1 MPRVYPTPGRGPAER
16 GEAGVYRDGGTSR
29 TPSPTGRLRV
39 GRGCVNGYAQASVTQ
54 KPVGV
59 GVADD
64 PLFRRPRGKK
74 TVQRKITFV
83 GAGSHPRPYV
93 RRPPTY
99 RRRVFFRTTYS
110 NQKCRPTG
118 GIFTILRHGDANCNK
133 KRPSGAFSQL
143 PRRGAPKL
151 QSVRRADTLAAEW
164 VLRASGRGGRG
175 QTRSCVGATPRRV
188 TPSQTPARR
197 LCACDS
203 AYLGRYAAI
212 SMTGITSAAA
222 VLMREALGLATGSSV
237 IISSA
242 APLRS
247 RTRAA

>member
-1 MPRVYPTPGRGPAER
+1 MPLDLLRYYPTPGRGSAER
-16 GEAGVYRDGGTSR
+16 GGAGKNRDGGTSR
-29 TPSPTGRLRV
+29 TPSPTGRVRV

-133 KRPSGAFSQL
+133 KRPSWAFSQL
-143 PRRGAPKL
+143 PRRGHFSGRVGAEGEWERRAGPNTF
-151 QSVRRADTLAAEW
+151 VRRGHPP
-164 VLRASGRGGRG
+164 ASYSKPNSRPEVVCVRFRLFGPICGDQYDRYNERGGG
-175 QTRSCVGATPRRV
+175 AYEGGVGTRHG
-188 TPSQTPARR
+188 
-197 LCACDS
+197 
-203 AYLGRYAAI
+203 
-212 SMTGITSAAA
+212 
-222 VLMREALGLATGSSV
+222 
-237 IISSA
+237 
-242 APLRS
+242 
-247 RTRAA
+247 

>member
-1 MPRVYPTPGRGPAER
+1 MPHNMPRVYPTPGRGSAER

-59 GVADD
+59 GVPDD

-83 GAGSHPRPYV
+83 GAASHPRPYV

-143 PRRGAPKL
+143 PRRGHFSGRVGAEGEWERRAGPHTF
-151 QSVRRADTLAAEW
+151 VRRGHPISAFLWGSTPFLLARPKKW
-164 VLRASGRGGRG
+164 GG
-175 QTRSCVGATPRRV
+175 
-188 TPSQTPARR
+188 
-197 LCACDS
+197 
-203 AYLGRYAAI
+203 
-212 SMTGITSAAA
+212 
-222 VLMREALGLATGSSV
+222 
-237 IISSA
+237 
-242 APLRS
+242 
-247 RTRAA
+247 

>member
-1 MPRVYPTPGRGPAER
+1 MPHNMPRVYPTPGQGSAER
-16 GEAGVYRDGGTSR
+16 GEAGGDRDGGTSR

-39 GRGCVNGYAQASVTQ
+39 GRGCINGYAQASVTQ

-59 GVADD
+59 GVPDD
-64 PLFRRPRGKK
+64 PLFRRPRGKNK
-74 TVQRKITFV
+74 QYNEKSRLLGRGPTP
-83 GAGSHPRPYV
+83 A
-93 RRPPTY
+93 PTY
-99 RRRVFFRTTYS
+99 DDRQRTGVAYFF
-110 NQKCRPTG
+110 
-118 GIFTILRHGDANCNK
+118 A
-133 KRPSGAFSQL
+133 
-143 PRRGAPKL
+143 PRIQIKNAAPAGRFH
-151 QSVRRADTLAAEW
+151 SSRRADTLAAEW

-175 QTRSCVGATPRRV
+175 HTRSCVGATPRRV

-222 VLMREALGLATGSSV
+222 VLMREASVLATGSSV

>member
-1 MPRVYPTPGRGPAER
+1 MPLDLLRYYPTPGRESAER
-16 GEAGVYRDGGTSR
+16 GEAVGDRDGGTSR

-59 GVADD
+59 GVPDD

-99 RRRVFFRTTYS
+99 RRRVFFRTTYL

-133 KRPSGAFSQL
+133 KRPSRAFSQL
-143 PRRGAPKL
+143 PRRGHFSGRVGAEGEWD
-151 QSVRRADTLAAEW
+151 RRA
-164 VLRASGRGGRG
+164 GH
-175 QTRSCVGATPRRV
+175 TRSCVGATPRRV
-188 TPSQTPARR
+188 TPCQTPARR

-212 SMTGITSAAA
+212 SMAGITSAAA
-222 VLMREALGLATGSSV
+222 VLMRAASVLARGNSV

>member
-1 MPRVYPTPGRGPAER
+1 M
-16 GEAGVYRDGGTSR
+16 
-29 TPSPTGRLRV
+29 
-39 GRGCVNGYAQASVTQ
+39 
-54 KPVGV
+54 
-59 GVADD
+59 
-64 PLFRRPRGKK
+64 
-74 TVQRKITFV
+74 
-83 GAGSHPRPYV
+83 GSHPRPYV

-175 QTRSCVGATPRRV
+175 CQPYGGA
-188 TPSQTPARR
+188 
-197 LCACDS
+197 
-203 AYLGRYAAI
+203 
-212 SMTGITSAAA
+212 
-222 VLMREALGLATGSSV
+222 EAQKAHFFGAPPHFFGLAQRNGVDKQYNVKPNQQQTGELLQAKLPPGGYVRAIPPIWADMRRSV
-237 IISSA
+237 W
-242 APLRS
+242 RV
-247 RTRAA
+247 

>member
-1 MPRVYPTPGRGPAER
+1 MPHNMPRNHHTPGRGSAER
-16 GEAGVYRDGGTSR
+16 GGAGKNRDGGTSR

-59 GVADD
+59 GVPDD

-83 GAGSHPRPYV
+83 GAASHPRPYV

-133 KRPSGAFSQL
+133 KRPSRAFSQL

-151 QSVRRADTLAAEW
+151 HSVRRADTLAAEW
-164 VLRASGRGGRG
+164 VLRASERRAGLPALRGRRSPKSAFLWGSTPFLWARPKKWGGVSSVEVLRPLSRLCCPC
-175 QTRSCVGATPRRV
+175 RSGRCRRWTSFPSGPGATR
-188 TPSQTPARR
+188 
-197 LCACDS
+197 
-203 AYLGRYAAI
+203 
-212 SMTGITSAAA
+212 
-222 VLMREALGLATGSSV
+222 
-237 IISSA
+237 
-242 APLRS
+242 
-247 RTRAA
+247 

>member
-1 MPRVYPTPGRGPAER
+1 MPHNMPRVYPTPGRGSAEH
-16 GEAGVYRDGGTSR
+16 GKAGGDRDGGTSG

-59 GVADD
+59 GVPDD

-83 GAGSHPRPYV
+83 GAASHPRPYV

-143 PRRGAPKL
+143 PRRGHFSGRVGAEGEWE
-151 QSVRRADTLAAEW
+151 RRAGLPALRGRRSPKSAFLWGSTPFLLARPKKWGGVSSVE
-164 VLRASGRGGRG
+164 VLRPLSRLCCPCRSGRCRRWTSFPSGP
-175 QTRSCVGATPRRV
+175 GATR
-188 TPSQTPARR
+188 
-197 LCACDS
+197 
-203 AYLGRYAAI
+203 
-212 SMTGITSAAA
+212 
-222 VLMREALGLATGSSV
+222 
-237 IISSA
+237 
-242 APLRS
+242 
-247 RTRAA
+247 

>member
-1 MPRVYPTPGRGPAER
+1 MPLDLLRYYPTPGRGSAER
-16 GEAGVYRDGGTSR
+16 GGAGKNRDGGTSR

-54 KPVGV
+54 KPVGA
-59 GVADD
+59 GVPDD
-64 PLFRRPRGKK
+64 PLFRRPRGKNK
-74 TVQRKITFV
+74 QYNEKNTFV
-83 GAGSHPRPYV
+83 GTGSHPRPDV

-133 KRPSGAFSQL
+133 KRPSRAFSQL

-175 QTRSCVGATPRRV
+175 CQPYGGAEAQKAHFFGAPPRFFGQDQRNGV
-188 TPSQTPARR
+188 EFPA
-197 LCACDS
+197 
-203 AYLGRYAAI
+203 
-212 SMTGITSAAA
+212 
-222 VLMREALGLATGSSV
+222 
-237 IISSA
+237 
-242 APLRS
+242 
-247 RTRAA
+247 